1 MPDQNPND
9 FTDREKLLLSYYRV
23 ADASL
28 SRRTWLYDGAIGI
41 ASLVCLL
48 MSISREDM
56 ALGLVAYALVVGRW
70 FYLVVEGGRW
80 NQDFRSIFAK
90 YDARLRELTE
100 KQQPKEREQ

>member
-1 MPDQNPND
+1 
-9 FTDREKLLLSYYRV
+9 
-23 ADASL
+23 
-28 SRRTWLYDGAIGI
+28 
-41 ASLVCLL
+41 
-48 MSISREDM
+48 M